1 MAWYMLCLFVLLCLA
16 KMCLQALLTLLNCFF
31 GFIFVFCFFHI
42 KLSYFLVSNINRF
55 AWSIDVCYNTYLGQP
70 SEHILCRGDVS
81 RNLSVKVA
89 LVSSHTT
96 SGLPYKPRSNHN
108 VEEALL
114 QAASS
119 VAGILF
125 PSRGC
130 LWCCLSCQA
139 AHRLS
144 YVVVP
149 WSG

>member
-42 KLSYFLVSNINRF
+42 KLSYFPVSNINRF

-70 SEHILCRGDVS
+70 SEHILCRSDVS
-81 RNLSVKVA
+81 RNLSVLDA

-96 SGLPYKPRSNHN
+96 SGLPYKTRSNLT
-108 VEEALL
+108 VEEAFL

-119 VAGILF
+119 VAGIFFLLEGVYDAVC
-125 PSRGC
+125 R
-130 LWCCLSCQA
+130 A
-139 AHRLS
+139 RLLID
-144 YVVVP
+144 YHM
-149 WSG
+149 

>member
-70 SEHILCRGDVS
+70 SEHILCRSDVS
-81 RNLSVKVA
+81 RNLSVLDA

-96 SGLPYKPRSNHN
+96 SGLPYKTRSNLN
-108 VEEALL
+108 VEEAFL
-114 QAASS
+114 QAASA
-119 VAGILF
+119 VAGIFFLLEGVYDAVC
-125 PSRGC
+125 R
-130 LWCCLSCQA
+130 A
-139 AHRLS
+139 RLLID
-144 YVVVP
+144 YHM
-149 WSG
+149 